1 MKKRLLHEAEYSV
14 FDDGEACDTDT
25 VEDIPDESAF
35 SDLILINEENR
46 KRISEMIA
54 ELDPIYRD
62 ILFLRYR
69 YAMKNGEIA
78 RLLNISES
86 AVKVRYLRAKK
97 LLLKKRGKE
106 LDEMRKT

>member
-1 MKKRLLHEAEYSV
+1 
-14 FDDGEACDTDT
+14 
-25 VEDIPDESAF
+25 
-35 SDLILINEENR
+35 
-46 KRISEMIA
+46 MIA